1 MLSVGNLWS
10 PRNPG
15 IQNGIYKNGKVEC
28 CRILHIVDK
37 SIKSSATGVVYENIK
52 LQRDDLNLTFCVSLW
67 TSGAV
72 LSTSCSRTFDAC
84 GVFSICCLTIWR
96 HEDKNFISRAA
107 LRVTSWALHYFIW
120 EHYHQIHTKTQR
132 FLLQPTKIKV
142 WFNLKKL
149 WQKCITF
156 VKQNVHLI
164 IYFYII
170 IVINN
175 TLSYTLNC
183 TKVVCHYYYY
193 YLFTCIIAIS
203 QSIRI
208 YKFCFYR
215 ISYKNQPISVSF
227 NINSNKLLLCSILFA
242 KKKKNLKFLVCQ
254 FFYNLFI
261 Y

>member
-1 MLSVGNLWS
+1 MLVVFLA
-10 PRNPG
+10 
-15 IQNGIYKNGKVEC
+15 
-28 CRILHIVDK
+28 
-37 SIKSSATGVVYENIK
+37 SA
-52 LQRDDLNLTFCVSLW
+52 VSQ
-67 TSGAV
+67 
-72 LSTSCSRTFDAC
+72 
-84 GVFSICCLTIWR
+84 WR

-208 YKFCFYR
+208 YKLFFIEYHTKITNFC
-215 ISYKNQPISVSF
+215 QF

-242 KKKKNLKFLVCQ
+242 KKKKKLKFLVCQ
-254 FFYNLFI
+254 FFIIYSFI
-261 Y
+261 NINTACKFYLLI

>member
-1 MLSVGNLWS
+1 M
-10 PRNPG
+10 
-15 IQNGIYKNGKVEC
+15 
-28 CRILHIVDK
+28 
-37 SIKSSATGVVYENIK
+37 SSAVM
-52 LQRDDLNLTFCVSLW
+52 
-67 TSGAV
+67 
-72 LSTSCSRTFDAC
+72 STSCSRTFDAC
-84 GVFSICCLTIWR
+84 GVLASAVSLWR

-170 IVINN
+170 VINN

-183 TKVVCHYYYY
+183 TKVVCLIIIII
-193 YLFTCIIAIS
+193 YLLVIAIS

-242 KKKKNLKFLVCQ
+242 KKKKN
-254 FFYNLFI
+254 
-261 Y
+261 

>member
-28 CRILHIVDK
+28 CRILHILDK

-52 LQRDDLNLTFCVSLW
+52 LQRDDLNFKKLSLCERAVQFCLLHVQEHLMLVVFLASAVSQ
-67 TSGAV
+67 
-72 LSTSCSRTFDAC
+72 
-84 GVFSICCLTIWR
+84 WR

-227 NINSNKLLLCSILFA
+227 NINSINFYCAAFCLP
-242 KKKKNLKFLVCQ
+242 KKKKT
-254 FFYNLFI
+254 
-261 Y
+261 